1 MRHNI
6 DHRKLGRT
14 TEHRTAMLRNQAI
27 SLIKND
33 RIKTTLPKAKE
44 LKRFVEKL
52 ITLAKRDTLQARRLV
67 ARDIQD
73 LEALKKLFG
82 TIAPLNSQRQGG
94 YTKIVRYGFRIG
106 DGAEEAIIELVGREK
121 KFEDKTKK
129 KAKKAEKAEKA
140 VEKKEE
146 ETTEKVSKEPEEKE
160 AAAPVEPEAK
170 GEVNPP
176 EAEEEKVDEPKKEGE
191 E

>member
-52 ITLAKRDTLQARRLV
+52 ITLAKRDTLQARRLA

-73 LEALKKLFG
+73 FEALKKLFG
-82 TIAPLNSQRQGG
+82 TVAPLNSQRQGG

-129 KAKKAEKAEKA
+129 KAKKAEKA

-146 ETTEKVSKEPEEKE
+146 ETTEKVSKEAEAKE
-160 AAAPVEPEAK
+160 TPAPVEPETK
-170 GEVNPP
+170 GEENPP
-176 EAEEEKVDEPKKEGE
+176 MAEEEKVDEPKKEGE